1 MLNLHFLNVPKN
13 LHPVNLSRSTFCS
26 PVSSSQVCHLS
37 LFSFLH
43 PFPVPIPLFYQPSS
57 FVSLSST
64 QQSASLCSQENASDL
79 PCLTWNPA
87 IRGNWLEL
95 PPPHLPNHPAF
106 SFQCSCLQYA
116 VWTTSQPVTSLY
128 TGQLLTSSEGKTK
141 SLLAWSPFPIINT
154 LSHSSHLELQLWKQ
168 GHIFSCLFPLP
179 LPLQYESSLS
189 SRFYSAHIRIIHF
202 LLDSTK
208 ILWTYALIRKF
219 ISPCDINFIFSSLN

>member
-1 MLNLHFLNVPKN
+1 MSQRTFIQLTLAEALSARLFLPLKFAT
-13 LHPVNLSRSTFCS
+13 S
-26 PVSSSQVCHLS
+26 VCS
-37 LFSFLH
+37 LFSIPFLC
-43 PFPVPIPLFYQPSS
+43 PFHYSISPQALSACHLHSRVLPCAPRRMPQTCHVLPETLPLGATD
-57 FVSLSST
+57 LSS
-64 QQSASLCSQENASDL
+64 
-79 PCLTWNPA
+79 
-87 IRGNWLEL
+87 